1 MNKLASQ
8 IDSLNKHL
16 IGSLHTS
23 YPFGL
28 AHGKMGLLIYL
39 YHLYDYTQEAI
50 YKEKAERL
58 LDDLLENDLSKNAEL
73 TVEEGLCGVALGLDY
88 IVMESRYSLSQ
99 LIHFL
104 YYIYKRLEIQ
114 TNDNERFPFE
124 GLAIKLV
131 NQLADLIDASFFEE
145 SYTFSIYQYH
155 VPILMKTLSCLIQYD
170 FYKDRIQK
178 VLEQLSLYMFSHLP
192 HLHLNRLYLLWGIL
206 PLRNCSPDWQR
217 YVNELRKSINLDI
230 IYNREIKGKDIYI
243 SNGYASLYFLLEG
256 LKRDFPEYTI
266 PFNPHLIYDRIIS
279 SDAWD
284 ALMENEYY
292 YNIHRG
298 LLNGFPGTVLALL
311 NIKQR
316 YLCE

>member
-88 IVMESRYSLSQ
+88 IVKKQFVDGDINDLLSGIDDLLFKKLVFGNMESRYSLSQ

-170 FYKDRIQK
+170 FYF
-178 VLEQLSLYMFSHLP
+178 VWYSNNFSFW
-192 HLHLNRLYLLWGIL
+192 NNYLCI
-206 PLRNCSPDWQR
+206 CSPFASSAF
-217 YVNELRKSINLDI
+217 EPT
-230 IYNREIKGKDIYI
+230 I
-243 SNGYASLYFLLEG
+243 SVMGHVTFTG
-256 LKRDFPEYTI
+256 LF
-266 PFNPHLIYDRIIS
+266 
-279 SDAWD
+279 A
-284 ALMENEYY
+284 
-292 YNIHRG
+292 G
-298 LLNGFPGTVLALL
+298 LAKICG
-311 NIKQR
+311 
-316 YLCE
+316 

>member
-1 MNKLASQ
+1 MNNLTSRINSLNKYL
-8 IDSLNKHL
+8 IDSLQAD
-16 IGSLHTS
+16 

-28 AHGKMGLLIYL
+28 AHGKMGLIIYL
-39 YHLYDYTQEAI
+39 FHLHDYTQETI
-50 YKEKAERL
+50 YKEEAERL
-58 LDDLLENDLSKNAEL
+58 LDDLLENDLSKNAKL

-88 IVMESRYSLSQ
+88 IVKKQFVNGDINDLLNGIDDLLFKKLVFGNMESRYSPSQ

-124 GLAIKLV
+124 GLIIKLV

-192 HLHLNRLYLLWGIL
+192 HLHLNRLYLL
-206 PLRNCSPDWQR
+206 
-217 YVNELRKSINLDI
+217 
-230 IYNREIKGKDIYI
+230 
-243 SNGYASLYFLLEG
+243 
-256 LKRDFPEYTI
+256 
-266 PFNPHLIYDRIIS
+266 
-279 SDAWD
+279 
-284 ALMENEYY
+284 
-292 YNIHRG
+292 
-298 LLNGFPGTVLALL
+298 
-311 NIKQR
+311 
-316 YLCE
+316 

>member
-88 IVMESRYSLSQ
+88 IVKKQFVDGDINDLLSGIDDLLFKKLVFGNMESRYSLSQ

-104 YYIYKRLEIQ
+104 YPQI
-114 TNDNERFPFE
+114 
-124 GLAIKLV
+124 
-131 NQLADLIDASFFEE
+131 
-145 SYTFSIYQYH
+145 
-155 VPILMKTLSCLIQYD
+155 
-170 FYKDRIQK
+170 
-178 VLEQLSLYMFSHLP
+178 
-192 HLHLNRLYLLWGIL
+192 
-206 PLRNCSPDWQR
+206 RN
-217 YVNELRKSINLDI
+217 L
-230 IYNREIKGKDIYI
+230 
-243 SNGYASLYFLLEG
+243 
-256 LKRDFPEYTI
+256 
-266 PFNPHLIYDRIIS
+266 
-279 SDAWD
+279 
-284 ALMENEYY
+284 
-292 YNIHRG
+292 
-298 LLNGFPGTVLALL
+298 
-311 NIKQR
+311 
-316 YLCE
+316 

>member
-88 IVMESRYSLSQ
+88 IVKKQFVDGDINDLLSGIDDLLFKKLVFGNMESRYSLSQ

-131 NQLADLIDASFFEE
+131 NQLADFHLPISRTDIDENPVL
-145 SYTFSIYQYH
+145 SYTI
-155 VPILMKTLSCLIQYD
+155 
-170 FYKDRIQK
+170 
-178 VLEQLSLYMFSHLP
+178 
-192 HLHLNRLYLLWGIL
+192 
-206 PLRNCSPDWQR
+206 
-217 YVNELRKSINLDI
+217 
-230 IYNREIKGKDIYI
+230 
-243 SNGYASLYFLLEG
+243 
-256 LKRDFPEYTI
+256 
-266 PFNPHLIYDRIIS
+266 
-279 SDAWD
+279 
-284 ALMENEYY
+284 
-292 YNIHRG
+292 
-298 LLNGFPGTVLALL
+298 
-311 NIKQR
+311 
-316 YLCE
+316 